1 MLSRTYQSDMFQTG
15 TRPVLASRTARHR
28 NHSGYSVVEMVFAVT
43 VILIVSAIAIP
54 AFQRI
59 VNSYLLRNTARSVS
73 DLIERTRYE
82 AIKQN
87 TKVSCHF
94 ALGAAPPMVWMDLNR
109 TGVLAANDPR
119 LIYRPPVF
127 SAVSGGWVPGP
138 ASMGFANATQ
148 VANGGVITFD
158 SRGAVDFTG
167 VPGGPT
173 VWLLYFTFNGDSNYG
188 SKAISVEPLGRSKVW
203 SASAGGAAT
212 WHNP

>member
-1 MLSRTYQSDMFQTG
+1 LLSRPYQSEMVQIE
-15 TRPVLASRTARHR
+15 TRAVLEGRSAPRRS
-28 NHSGYSVVEMVFAVT
+28 HSGYSVIEMFLAVT
-43 VILIVSAIAIP
+43 AILIISAFAIP

-59 VNSYLLRNTARSVS
+59 ANGFLLKSAAQSVS
-73 DLIERTRYE
+73 DLIERARYE

-87 TKVSCHF
+87 TKISCHF
-94 ALGAAPPMVWMDLNR
+94 ALAAAPPMVWIDVNR

-119 LIYRPPVF
+119 AYYRPPVF
-127 SAVSGGWVPGP
+127 NAAPGGWVPGP
-138 ASMGFANATQ
+138 ASLGFPNTTQ
-148 VANGGVITFD
+148 VVNGGVITFD

-173 VWLLYFTFNGDSNYG
+173 VWLLYFTFNGDQNYG
-188 SKAISVEPLGRSKVW
+188 ARAISVEPLGRSKVW